1 MNLSTYSLSIRV
13 PTIFRNGCNLC
24 NTFLSS
30 AFEKRFNS
38 VSKRAATSNTSLT
51 LSSTVKTSKSTTI
64 DPLPLSSASS
74 GYHHR
79 GGYFSS
85 CPIFRYQSVLVKDQ
99 QWSDF
104 STVVSSSNNDMSSSE
119 PYRPPGWELL
129 QSQPRPEERIRG
141 ALVGVVVSDK
151 MQKTV
156 NVAVDRFKFNYK
168 YNKRIRFTRKFMA
181 HDEEELCNVGDLV
194 KIVPD
199 RRRSRHKHFRVHEI
213 IRAKGML

>member
-1 MNLSTYSLSIRV
+1 MINKSGFSLISSNLSILVRKSFS
-13 PTIFRNGCNLC
+13 TISKRSASNYTVDACKVL
-24 NTFLSS
+24 TEKPVLSS
-30 AFEKRFNS
+30 AA
-38 VSKRAATSNTSLT
+38 AATAAGCHRSF
-51 LSSTVKTSKSTTI
+51 ST
-64 DPLPLSSASS
+64 
-74 GYHHR
+74 
-79 GGYFSS
+79 FSS
-85 CPIFRYQSVLVKDQ
+85 SLWMNPIVCVQSYIKRYQQS
-99 QWSDF
+99 SCF
-104 STVVSSSNNDMSSSE
+104 STVTSRSTSQESSAE

-156 NVAVDRFKFNYK
+156 NVAVDRFKFNHK

-181 HDEEELCNVGDLV
+181 HDEDELCNMGDLV

-199 RRRSRHKHFRVHEI
+199 RRRSRHKHFRVYEI